1 MINVQNVSKT
11 FILHQQNGVR
21 LPVLQRASLTV
32 NAGECVVLHGHSG
45 SGKSTLLRS
54 LYANYLPDE
63 GQIQIKH
70 GEEWVDL
77 VTAPARKVVEIRK
90 TTIGWVSQFL
100 RVIPRISALE
110 VVMQPLLDTGVP
122 REACAAKAARL
133 LTRLN
138 VPERLWH
145 LAPSTFSGGEQQR
158 VNIARGFIVDYPI
171 LLLDEPTASL
181 DAKNSAAVVELIREA
196 KARGAAIVGIFHDEA
211 APNGSL
217 FMIINNVK
225 LVLEN
230 EVVHGSLEVQDG
242 KIRAFAESQSR
253 QPEAMDGEGGW
264 LLPGL
269 IELHTD
275 NLDKFFTPRP
285 KVDWPAHSAMSS
297 HDALMVASGI
307 TTVLDAV
314 AIGDVR
320 DGGDRLENLEK
331 MINAIEETQKRGVN
345 RAEHRLHLR
354 CELPHHT
361 TLPLFEKLVQREPV
375 TLVSLMDHSPGQRQF
390 ANREKYREY
399 YQGKYSLTEAQMQ
412 QYEEEQLALAARW
425 SQPNRE
431 TIAAMC
437 RARHIALASHDDA
450 THAHVAE
457 SHQLGSV
464 IAEFPTTFEAA
475 EASRKHGMNVLMGAP
490 NIVRGGSHSGNVAA
504 SELAQLGL
512 LDILSSDYYPA
523 SLLDAAFRVAD
534 DESNRFTLPQAVKLV
549 TKNPAQALNLQ
560 DRGVIGEGKRADLV
574 LAHRK
579 GNHIHI
585 DHVWRQ
591 GKRVF

>member
-1 MINVQNVSKT
+1 
-11 FILHQQNGVR
+11 
-21 LPVLQRASLTV
+21 
-32 NAGECVVLHGHSG
+32 
-45 SGKSTLLRS
+45 
-54 LYANYLPDE
+54 
-63 GQIQIKH
+63 
-70 GEEWVDL
+70 
-77 VTAPARKVVEIRK
+77 
-90 TTIGWVSQFL
+90 
-100 RVIPRISALE
+100 
-110 VVMQPLLDTGVP
+110 
-122 REACAAKAARL
+122 
-133 LTRLN
+133 
-138 VPERLWH
+138 
-145 LAPSTFSGGEQQR
+145 
-158 VNIARGFIVDYPI
+158 
-171 LLLDEPTASL
+171 
-181 DAKNSAAVVELIREA
+181 
-196 KARGAAIVGIFHDEA
+196 
-211 APNGSL
+211 
-217 FMIINNVK
+217 MIINNVK

-242 KIRAFAESQSR
+242 EIRAFAESQSR
-253 QPEAMDGEGGW
+253 LPEAMDGEGGW

-399 YQGKYSLTEAQMQ
+399 YQGKYSLTDVQMQ

-437 RARHIALASHDDA
+437 RARQIALASHDDA

-475 EASRKHGMNVLMGAP
+475 QASRKHGMNVLMGAP

>member
-1 MINVQNVSKT
+1 
-11 FILHQQNGVR
+11 
-21 LPVLQRASLTV
+21 
-32 NAGECVVLHGHSG
+32 
-45 SGKSTLLRS
+45 
-54 LYANYLPDE
+54 
-63 GQIQIKH
+63 
-70 GEEWVDL
+70 
-77 VTAPARKVVEIRK
+77 
-90 TTIGWVSQFL
+90 
-100 RVIPRISALE
+100 
-110 VVMQPLLDTGVP
+110 
-122 REACAAKAARL
+122 
-133 LTRLN
+133 
-138 VPERLWH
+138 
-145 LAPSTFSGGEQQR
+145 
-158 VNIARGFIVDYPI
+158 
-171 LLLDEPTASL
+171 
-181 DAKNSAAVVELIREA
+181 
-196 KARGAAIVGIFHDEA
+196 
-211 APNGSL
+211 
-217 FMIINNVK
+217 MIINNVR
-225 LVLEN
+225 LVLED
-230 EVVHGSLEVQDG
+230 EVINGSIEIRDG
-242 KIRAFAESQSR
+242 AIRAYAETRSHL
-253 QPEAMDGEGGW
+253 PEAMDGEGGW

-331 MINAIEETQKRGVN
+331 MINAVEETQKRGLN

-361 TLPLFEKLVQREPV
+361 TLPLFEKLVDREPV
-375 TLVSLMDHSPGQRQF
+375 SLVSLMDHSPGQRQF
-390 ANREKYREY
+390 ASLEKYREY
-399 YQGKYSLTEAQMQ
+399 YRGKYSLNDVEMAR
-412 QYEEEQLALAARW
+412 YEEEQLALAAQW
-425 SQPNRE
+425 SQPNRVS
-431 TIAAMC
+431 IAAMC
-437 RARHIALASHDDA
+437 RDRNIALASHDDA
-450 THAHVAE
+450 THNHVRE

-475 EASRKHGMNVLMGAP
+475 EASRAHGMNVLMGAP

-504 SELAQLGL
+504 SKLASLGL

-534 DESNRFTLPQAVKLV
+534 DDSNCFTLSQAIRPV
-549 TKNPAQALNLQ
+549 TKNPASALNLH
-560 DRGVIGEGKRADLV
+560 DRGEIAEGKRADLV

-579 GNHIHI
+579 GEHIHI